1 MNYQNLPL
9 RIPRRSLLQRA
20 IGAGALAV
28 AVHMHL
34 QVPRR
39 AAAAPGTPSAG
50 AQRGALLSVI
60 PLDSLDTDQVSQML
74 AAAGLD
80 TSRVRNGIAAY
91 RIEYVTIDATGE
103 PTTASALTVLP
114 RNEERE
120 LRTVAWLHGTTV
132 YRGEVASVSAEGGD
146 RLIAYA
152 FAAAGDAVAAPDYL
166 GLGVGPGYHP
176 FRDPSSEVT
185 ASIDALRATRA
196 LAEQEGRQLDGQV
209 LVSGFS
215 QGGPA
220 AMALG
225 RALHL
230 QDGADPSFSLG
241 ALAPIG
247 GPFDMSG
254 TFSLA
259 LSDEIDLAAAYLAY
273 LVVAWN
279 RLHHL
284 YDSPSDAF
292 LAPYDATIE
301 TLFDGEHTGEEILPA
316 LPGTPAEL
324 FTPAFM
330 ARLQHPSGTLK
341 AALDEADRTC
351 DWRPDVPIAIYA
363 ASGDRDVPI
372 ANAEYCQSILQEYG
386 ADVRLIDVGDVD
398 HSTSVMLSLP
408 LVLEQ
413 FDAVGSGA

>member
-1 MNYQNLPL
+1 MNLHQTLPS
-9 RIPRRSLLQRA
+9 RIPRRSLLKRA
-20 IGAGALAV
+20 VGIGALA
-28 AVHMHL
+28 AAAQMHL
-34 QVPRR
+34 QSPRR
-39 AAAAPGTPSAG
+39 VAAAPATPSAR
-50 AQRGALLSVI
+50 AQRGTLLSVT
-60 PLDSLDTDQVSQML
+60 PLDTLDTDQVSQMF

-91 RIEYVTIDATGE
+91 RIEYATIDAMGE
-103 PTTASALTVLP
+103 PTTASALAALP
-114 RNEERE
+114 QNEERD

-132 YRGEVASVSAEGGD
+132 YRGDVASVSAEGGD
-146 RLIAYA
+146 RLIAFA
-152 FAAAGDAVAAPDYL
+152 FAAAGYAVAAPDYL
-166 GLGVGPGYHP
+166 GLGAGPGYHP

-185 ASIDALRATRA
+185 ASVDALRATRA
-196 LAEQEGRQLDGQV
+196 LAEQEGRQLDARV

-225 RALHL
+225 RALQL
-230 QDGADPSFSLG
+230 KEGADASFGLG

-259 LSDEIDLAAAYLAY
+259 LTNEIDLAAAYLAY

-284 YDSPSDAF
+284 YDSPSEAF
-292 LAPYDATIE
+292 QAPYDATIE

-330 ARLQHPSGTLK
+330 DRLQHPSGTLQ
-341 AALDEADRTC
+341 AALDEANSTC
-351 DWRPDVPIAIYA
+351 DWRPDVPVTIYA
-363 ASGDRDVPI
+363 ARGDRDVPI
-372 ANAEYCQSILQEYG
+372 ANAEYCQEILRSLG

-398 HSTSVMLSLP
+398 HSTSVMISLP

-413 FDAVGSGA
+413 FDSVG